1 MFIITHTFLKK
12 RNSSSNE
19 GCRCYFKFH
28 ILWVLRSSQPDFPLI
43 CWKLIPNRSN
53 SISLFL
59 VTAHSFPH
67 GGHHVVV
74 KRFRVCMYSCNF
86 SLWQS
91 ILLCIILFPVQ
102 HLLHAWYY
110 FTSQSQKIVWVF
122 QALPKMVFFSSRKF
136 SHFEIHTHN
145 LLKLESLLPTNYQ
158 TLKIKLYLS
167 SRKIHSMHRFW
178 WVQCVIISSSKQSV
192 VDKPKPFGVHT

>member
-1 MFIITHTFLKK
+1 MSFKIFATGL
-12 RNSSSNE
+12 SSHS
-19 GCRCYFKFH
+19 
-28 ILWVLRSSQPDFPLI
+28 

-122 QALPKMVFFSSRKF
+122 QTLPKMVFFSSRKF
-136 SHFEIHTHN
+136 SHFEIQTHTHN

-167 SRKIHSMHRFW
+167 SRKIHSPTAPFLMGA
-178 WVQCVIISSSKQSV
+178 VSVTISSSKQSV
-192 VDKPKPFGVHT
+192 VDKPKPFGVHTHKS

>member
-1 MFIITHTFLKK
+1 M
-12 RNSSSNE
+12 
-19 GCRCYFKFH
+19 
-28 ILWVLRSSQPDFPLI
+28 QPDSPLI

-110 FTSQSQKIVWVF
+110 FTSQSQK
-122 QALPKMVFFSSRKF
+122 LSEFFRLCRKRF
-136 SHFEIHTHN
+136 SFRHAIFPLWDTHRHN

-167 SRKIHSMHRFW
+167 PRMIKSPTASFLMGAVCDNF
-178 WVQCVIISSSKQSV
+178 
-192 VDKPKPFGVHT
+192 